1 MEWKNVIDIIWFAE
15 AEQQETNLA
24 KRWSL
29 MKKDLN
35 FLLEYIL
42 CSCKGWKGSRF
53 SLGSFATSQLDA
65 DFLKYNRVEIYP
77 VLETTN

>member
-42 CSCKGWKGSRF
+42 CSCKGWKGS
-53 SLGSFATSQLDA
+53 
-65 DFLKYNRVEIYP
+65 
-77 VLETTN
+77 